1 LDKHELEFDGHFFN
15 RGGSTDETK
24 IKTMEEIL
32 GEYPNIVEIEMWDDR
47 LEHVPTFEKWGR
59 EQVETGRLKDF
70 SINVVPSGRH

>member
-1 LDKHELEFDGHFFN
+1 
-15 RGGSTDETK
+15 
-24 IKTMEEIL
+24 MEEIL

-47 LEHVPTFEKWGR
+47 LEHIPTFEKWGR